1 MNRIKHDFQWV
12 DGNGSRLDVYEP
24 GLVKTMQQ
32 IFTPVNIEAAALA
45 VDDGEPLGCG
55 RSQSGSRP
63 IRCHVL

>member
-1 MNRIKHDFQWV
+1 MHRIKHDFQWV

-32 IFTPVNIEAAALA
+32 IFAPENIEAAALA